1 MPLFKSNYP
10 ASEYGKITLLPT
22 PERVGARADFTGR
35 GVTIAFIDSGFYAH
49 PDLAGRIVTHVDA
62 TTDDIC
68 ETDSVTKSPAF
79 SWHGQ
84 MTTVI
89 GAGDGRRSGGRFR
102 GIASAARLVLVK
114 IADPL
119 NRVKEADI
127 ERGLKWVL
135 RHHHRY
141 NIRVVNL
148 SVGGDYVSY
157 DSYHPLHR
165 LVRELTDAGLVI
177 VAAAGNS
184 GQNHLVPPA
193 SAADAI
199 TVGGLDDNN
208 TTDEHEWTL
217 YNHNYGMGYD
227 GSVKPDLVAPA
238 RWIASPILPGT
249 RVANEAFWLG
259 ALMLNNR
266 EHPITRLLFDGR
278 ADLSL
283 SKLFGG
289 RFHEGLYDTLQQ
301 RIYAHKIIDAY
312 YQHVDGTSVAAPIVT
327 GVCAQMLE
335 ANPTLEPRAVRQ
347 ILQQTARRIDRF
359 AADRQGAGVL
369 NAAAAVDEA
378 LRLAPSLNGQRPVS

>member
-217 YNHNYGMGYD
+217 YNHNFGMGYD
-227 GSVKPDLVAPA
+227 GSVKPDLIAPA

-259 ALMLNNR
+259 ALMLHNR

-283 SKLFGG
+283 SKLFGE

-327 GVCAQMLE
+327 AVCAQMLE

-347 ILQQTARRIDRF
+347 ILQRTARRIDRF
-359 AADRQGAGVL
+359 ADDRQGCGVM

-378 LRLAPSLNGQRPVS
+378 LRLAPSLDGQRPVS